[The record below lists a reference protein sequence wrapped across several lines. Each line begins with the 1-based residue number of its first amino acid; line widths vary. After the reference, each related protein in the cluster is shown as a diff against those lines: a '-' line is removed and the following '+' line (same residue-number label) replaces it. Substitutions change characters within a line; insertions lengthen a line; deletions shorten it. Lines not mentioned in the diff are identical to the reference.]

1 MGVPR
6 PLAVPPLTPDM
17 GFGSTAKKIQ
27 KLADMAEQLYARLQE
42 VRAEVDATRETV
54 EETNERMSDLEGEVA
69 AQRAL
74 LEALAAAQGVDVET
88 VREDADP
95 DSDPAD
101 AEA

>member
-1 MGVPR
+1 
-6 PLAVPPLTPDM
+6 M

-27 KLADMAEQLYARLQE
+27 KLADMAEQLYERLQE

-54 EETNERMSDLEGEVA
+54 EETNERMSDLEAEVA

-74 LEALAAAQGVDVET
+74 LEELAAAQGVDVAA
-88 VREDADP
+88 VREGV
-95 DSDPAD
+95 DSDPDAVDTD